1 MRLGRERPGLV
12 RGHGGKGLNMNE
24 QREHAQW
31 LDLFLFDGG
40 AASAGGAGAQGAAG
54 ASGEATGGSADTG
67 AETGEQV
74 VMDAAKARRE
84 EFERLIG
91 TDYKDLYAEKTQKLI
106 DRRFKQTKELEDKD
120 RKLRPI
126 LERLSAKYGESD
138 PDKLLAALDDD
149 DSYYEQEAVDR
160 GMTVEQLKQFKKIE
174 RENEAFRRAAEEQQR
189 QEGARETYSQWM
201 QQADALKETYPDFDL
216 QAECQ
221 NDTFLQLL
229 QNNID
234 MQTAYEVIHRDDV
247 IRQTLA
253 GAVQKT
259 RESVVRDIQA
269 RGMRPTENGLA
280 STAAAVT
287 KTDVN
292 RMTKAEREEIE
303 RRVLRGE
310 RIVL

>member
-1 MRLGRERPGLV
+1 MD
-12 RGHGGKGLNMNE
+12 K
-24 QREHAQW
+24 QYHADW

-40 AASAGGAGAQGAAG
+40 AASGGDTGTEGTADT
-54 ASGEATGGSADTG
+54 SGEATGNSADTG
-67 AETGEQV
+67 AGTGEQV
-74 VMDAAKARRE
+74 VMDAEKARKE

-106 DRRFKQTKELEDKD
+106 DRRFKQTKELEDKE

-149 DSYYEQEAVDR
+149 DSYYEQEAVER
-160 GMTVEQLKQFKKIE
+160 GMTVDQLKQFKRIE
-174 RENEAFRRAAEEQQR
+174 RENEAFRQAAEEQQR
-189 QEGARETYSQWM
+189 QNAVRETYSEWM
-201 QQADALKETYPDFDL
+201 QQADALKEVYPDFDL
-216 QAECQ
+216 QTECQ

-229 QNNID
+229 QSNID
-234 MQTAYEVIHRDDV
+234 MQTAYEVIHRDEMM
-247 IRQTLA
+247 RQTLA

-269 RGMRPTENGLA
+269 RGMRPTENGLT

-287 KTDVN
+287 KTDVSK
-292 RMTKAEREEIE
+292 MTKAEREEIE
-303 RRVLRGE
+303 KRVLRGE

>member
-1 MRLGRERPGLV
+1 
-12 RGHGGKGLNMNE
+12 
-24 QREHAQW
+24 
-31 LDLFLFDGG
+31 
-40 AASAGGAGAQGAAG
+40 
-54 ASGEATGGSADTG
+54 
-67 AETGEQV
+67 
-74 VMDAAKARRE
+74 
-84 EFERLIG
+84 
-91 TDYKDLYAEKTQKLI
+91 
-106 DRRFKQTKELEDKD
+106 
-120 RKLRPI
+120 
-126 LERLSAKYGESD
+126 
-138 PDKLLAALDDD
+138 
-149 DSYYEQEAVDR
+149 
-160 GMTVEQLKQFKKIE
+160 
-174 RENEAFRRAAEEQQR
+174 
-189 QEGARETYSQWM
+189 M

-247 IRQTLA
+247 MRQTLA

-269 RGMRPTENGLA
+269 RGMRPTENGLD

>member
-1 MRLGRERPGLV
+1 MD
-12 RGHGGKGLNMNE
+12 K
-24 QREHAQW
+24 QYHADW

-40 AASAGGAGAQGAAG
+40 AASGGDTGTEGTADT
-54 ASGEATGGSADTG
+54 SGEATGNSADTG
-67 AETGEQV
+67 AGTGEQV
-74 VMDAAKARRE
+74 VMDAAKARKE

-106 DRRFKQTKELEDKD
+106 DRRFKQTKELEDKE

-149 DSYYEQEAVDR
+149 DSYYEQEAVER
-160 GMTVEQLKQFKKIE
+160 GMTVDQLKQFKRIE
-174 RENEAFRRAAEEQQR
+174 RENEAFRQAAEEQQR
-189 QEGARETYSQWM
+189 QNAVRETYSEWM
-201 QQADALKETYPDFDL
+201 QQADALKEVYPDFDL
-216 QAECQ
+216 QTECQ

-229 QNNID
+229 QSNID
-234 MQTAYEVIHRDDV
+234 MQTAYEVIHRDEMM
-247 IRQTLA
+247 RQTLA

-269 RGMRPTENGLA
+269 RGMRPTENGLT

-287 KTDVN
+287 KTDVSK
-292 RMTKAEREEIE
+292 MTKAEREEIE
-303 RRVLRGE
+303 KRVLRGE